1 MTQEELDALMNS
13 AEDLDLDS
21 VEESV
26 KVKPETDYEDEEKNK
41 QIVSDMISG
50 DYKARADMAWP
61 PPPPSKEHKV
71 VHQLD
76 DVTRDSE
83 IKATEMMEKLEVI
96 NDFFANSENQL
107 CVISDALNKNIEIFE
122 KLNTKFPN
130 VASFKEAI
138 DINND
143 AKNIID
149 EITGCLQTGQDE
161 VMMAMDAM
169 QYQDIHR
176 QKIERVINVMRALS
190 RYMSSLFEGKID
202 DEKRVGSAVHI
213 EGDTTTDVVSNDDI
227 EALIASLGKK

>member
-1 MTQEELDALMNS
+1 MTQEELDALMNGS
-13 AEDLDLDS
+13 DDLDLDS
-21 VEESV
+21 VETNEE
-26 KVKPETDYEDEEKNK
+26 KPETDYEDEEKNK
-41 QIVSDMISG
+41 KMVNDMISG

-83 IKATEMMEKLEVI
+83 IKATEMMEKLEAI
-96 NDFFANSENQL
+96 NDFFANSENEL
-107 CVISDALNKNIEIFE
+107 CVISDALNKNIDIFE
-122 KLNTKFPN
+122 KLNAKFPN
-130 VASFKEAI
+130 VVSFKEAI
-138 DINND
+138 DTNNN

-213 EGDTTTDVVSNDDI
+213 EGDTTADVVSNDDI